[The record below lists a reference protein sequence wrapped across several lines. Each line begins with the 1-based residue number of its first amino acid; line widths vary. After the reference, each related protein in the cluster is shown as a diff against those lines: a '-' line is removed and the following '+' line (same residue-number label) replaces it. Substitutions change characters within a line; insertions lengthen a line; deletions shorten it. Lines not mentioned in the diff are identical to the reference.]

1 MIIDMYN
8 LGKAFVESGGSF
20 GATGLTDQQ
29 KRLAFLTE
37 PHETGTPLFVLWLD
51 DAGVARL
58 EQHEVQ
64 AGQSYRLPFIK
75 VAPNA
80 AYLCPVFKADVKK
93 GIQPSKRNT
102 TLKRFELLAQT
113 DEPSAAY
120 FQRVVDTLIATK
132 FRMAGD
138 AEPRTVDDAF
148 GATVAV
154 IVAANLS
161 GRSPIICIASDSKGE
176 VWPGDDERLASW
188 LLNARERLSI
198 YQTKSVPNIE
208 RAVCPL
214 TGEATELFTNG
225 LTGAGLNFVN
235 GDFEG
240 SFSELNGAR
249 AWQRAAVSADAADML
264 YIYKNHVA
272 PDFFEYIA
280 GSKALV
286 IPAANAGPEARKRF
300 VNAIQG
306 LTETKY
312 TEGTEGR
319 LLNRFVQ
326 NDGSVASITLLWASF
341 AQKFE
346 EANGM
351 ISHVL
356 PSRLAELHRIHDEYN
371 KSKDPFHPQ
380 HPDTRL
386 IRRLLNLT
394 YSLAAELTYRP
405 GGARVKEQNASP
417 RRHALLR
424 ELVASIYHRQSI
436 CADGFWKQIAQTART
451 YVVMLLEQSE
461 SRGVVDQLQYEG
473 PNSPKKLTPLTVNG
487 WIRHLTMFLS
497 YLADPRIGV
506 FPKEEYVYEPTQ
518 ESLKPLLA
526 HAKGLNNPAKQFTFL
541 LGVLYGHLI
550 YVQAE
555 KAKVSVASNALSWL
569 KSGRVRA
576 ADLPEL
582 YAKISSKLLEYHSL
596 GIARKFQRVH
606 AIETELGHL
615 GTSIGADVNA
625 RDLPDDKVLYFLML
639 GMSMSYTFTFTEKP
653 DTQKNGD
660 AE

>member
-20 GATGLTDQQ
+20 GSTGLTDQQ

-51 DAGVARL
+51 DSGVARL
-58 EQHEVQ
+58 EQQEVQ

-120 FQRVVDTLIATK
+120 FQRVVDTLSATK

-138 AEPRTVDDAF
+138 SEYRKVDDAF
-148 GATVAV
+148 GATVGV
-154 IVAANLS
+154 IIAANLS
-161 GRSPIICIASDSKGE
+161 GRSPIICVACDSKGE
-176 VWPGDDERLASW
+176 LWPGDDERLANW

-198 YQTKSVPNIE
+198 YETKSVPNIE

-286 IPAANAGPEARKRF
+286 IPAANAGSEARKRF

-356 PSRLAELHRIHDEYN
+356 PSRLAELHQIHDEYN

-380 HPDTRL
+380 HANNL
-386 IRRLLNLT
+386 VRRPLNLT
-394 YSLAAELTYRP
+394 HSLAAELTYRP

-424 ELVASIYHRQSI
+424 ELVASIYHRQLI
-436 CADGFWKQIAQTART
+436 CADGFWKQIAQTARA
-451 YVVMLLEQSE
+451 YVVLLLEQSE
-461 SRGVVDQLQYEG
+461 SRGVIYQLQYEG
-473 PNSPKKLTPLTVNG
+473 PNSPKKQTPLTVSG

-506 FPKEEYVYEPTQ
+506 FPKEDYVYEPTQ

-569 KSGRVRA
+569 RGGRVRA

-606 AIETELGHL
+606 AIETELAHL
-615 GTSIGADVNA
+615 GTSIGDDVNA

-653 DTQKNGD
+653 DTKKNGD

>member
-8 LGKAFVESGGSF
+8 LGKAYVESGGSF
-20 GATGLTDQQ
+20 GSTGLTDQQ

-51 DAGVARL
+51 DSGVARL
-58 EQHEVQ
+58 EQHEVR
-64 AGQSYRLPFIK
+64 AGQSWRLPFIK

-80 AYLCPVFKADVKK
+80 AYLCPVFKSDVKK

-102 TLKRFELLAQT
+102 TLKRFELLAQAA
-113 DEPSAAY
+113 DPSAAY
-120 FQRVVDTLIATK
+120 FQRVVDTLTATK

-138 AEPRTVDDAF
+138 AEFRTVDDAF
-148 GATVAV
+148 GATVTV

-161 GRSPIICIASDSKGE
+161 GRSPIICVASDSKGA
-176 VWPGDDERLASW
+176 VWPGDDERLATW

-198 YQTKSVPNIE
+198 YETKSVPNIE

-214 TGEATELFTNG
+214 TGEASELFTNG

-240 SFSELNGAR
+240 SFSELNGER
-249 AWQRAAVSADAADML
+249 GWQRAAVSADAADIL

-286 IPAANAGPEARKRF
+286 IPAASAGPDARKRF
-300 VNAIQG
+300 VNAVQG
-306 LTETKY
+306 LTEKKH
-312 TEGTEGR
+312 TEGAEGR
-319 LLNRFVQ
+319 LLSRFAQ

-346 EANGM
+346 EATAM

-356 PSRLAELHRIHDEYN
+356 PSRLAELHGIHDDYI

-380 HPDTRL
+380 HAHEH
-386 IRRLLNLT
+386 IRRPLNLT

-424 ELVASIYHRQSI
+424 ELVASIYHRQPL
-436 CADGFWKQIAQTART
+436 CADGFWKQIAQTARA
-451 YVVMLLEQSE
+451 YVVLLLEQAE
-461 SRGVVDQLQYEG
+461 SRGVVYQLQYEG
-473 PNSPKKLTPLTVNG
+473 PNSPKKQTPLTVNG

-497 YLADPRIGV
+497 FLADPRIGV
-506 FPKEEYVYEPTQ
+506 FSKEDYVYEPTQ

-582 YAKISSKLLEYHSL
+582 YGKISSKLLEYHSL
-596 GIARKFQRVH
+596 GIARKFARVH

-615 GTSIGADVNA
+615 GTSIGDGVNA

-639 GMSMSYTFTFTEKP
+639 GMSMSYTFTFTEKR
-653 DTQKNGD
+653 DTRKNGD
-660 AE
+660 TE